1 MTGPGRFA
9 TLPLHLGGFIG
20 PFGGAVLAVLMPEL
34 RDAFGATTAQIA
46 LAVPAYLVP
55 FALLQVVSGTLGERL
70 GRRRTVQAAYLAY
83 ALASVAT
90 ALAPTIGI
98 FLVGRA
104 AQGVANAFTTP
115 LVMAALADAVPRE
128 RLGRAIG
135 TFAGVQAAGVSFA
148 PLLGG
153 LLAAV
158 NWRLAFFAPAVVS
171 LGLMLVPPNDA
182 VAVGGATPSLRA
194 LLNRR
199 MARLTLAACA
209 GYLGFTGLPF
219 LVSLRIDDAF
229 ALASSPRGL
238 ILAAYG
244 AAGFVLGN
252 AAGRLV
258 ERIGARR
265 GAVIGSVIGAAFV
278 ALLGIASSPVVLALV
293 WTAGGA
299 ASALL
304 WAGLNTIAVES
315 SDTNRAGVVSAYQA
329 SKFVGAAA
337 APVAWLPLYHASVP
351 LVFACA
357 AAVTLAVIPFTP
369 HDRSEGELAVRPAD
383 V

>member
-1 MTGPGRFA
+1 MTSPGRFA
-9 TLPLHLGGFIG
+9 TVPLHLGGFIG
-20 PFGGAVLAVLMPEL
+20 PFGGAVLAVLVPEL
-34 RDAFGATTAQIA
+34 RTAFDATTSEIA

-55 FALLQVVSGTLGERL
+55 FALLQIVSGTIGERI

-83 ALASVAT
+83 AIASVIT
-90 ALAPTIGI
+90 ALAPGLGV
-98 FLVGRA
+98 FLAGRA

-115 LVMAALADAVPRE
+115 LVMAALADVVPRE

-135 TFAGVQAAGVSFA
+135 TFAGVQAAGISFA

-153 LLAAV
+153 LAAEV
-158 NWRLAFFAPAVVS
+158 SWRLAFIAPAVVS
-171 LGLMLVPPNDA
+171 LGLMLLPPPDPA
-182 VAVGGATPSLRA
+182 DVEGAHPSLRA

-229 ALASSPRGL
+229 DLAASPRGL

-244 AAGFVLGN
+244 AAGFALGN
-252 AAGRLV
+252 AAGRV
-258 ERIGARR
+258 IDRTGGHR
-265 GAVIGSVIGAAFV
+265 GAVTGAVLGAAFV
-278 ALLGIASSPVVLALV
+278 ALLGIASSPFALAVV
-293 WTAGGA
+293 WTLGGA

-304 WAGLNTIAVES
+304 WAGLNTLAVETS
-315 SDTNRAGVVSAYQA
+315 ETNRAGVVSAYQA

-337 APVAWLPLYHASVP
+337 APIAWLPIYHASP
-351 LVFACA
+351 ALVFGCA
-357 AAVTLAVIPFTP
+357 ALVTLAVIPLTP
-369 HDRSEGELAVRPAD
+369 ADGSGAELAIATVE

>member
-1 MTGPGRFA
+1 MTPTGRFA

-20 PFGGAVLAVLMPEL
+20 PFGGAVLAVLVPEL
-34 RDAFGATTAQIA
+34 RQAFGATTSQIA

-55 FALLQVVSGTLGERL
+55 FALLQVFSGTLGERF
-70 GRRRTVQAAYLAY
+70 GRRRTVQLAY
-83 ALASVAT
+83 FAYAVASVAT

-104 AQGVANAFTTP
+104 GQGAANAFTTP
-115 LVMAALADAVPRE
+115 LVMAALADVVPRE
-128 RLGRAIG
+128 RLGRSIG
-135 TFAGVQAAGVSFA
+135 TFAGVQAAGISFA

-153 LLAAV
+153 LAAEV
-158 NWRLAFFAPAVVS
+158 NWRLAFIAPAVVS
-171 LGLMLVPPNDA
+171 LGLMLMPPRDPQPA
-182 VAVGGATPSLRA
+182 DGEKPSLRS

-199 MARLTLAACA
+199 MARLTTAACA

-229 ALASSPRGL
+229 DLASSPRGL

-244 AAGFVLGN
+244 AAGFALGN

-258 ERIGARR
+258 DRIGGHR
-265 GAVIGSVIGAAFV
+265 GAVIGSVVGAAFV
-278 ALLGIASSPVVLALV
+278 LALGFADTPLVLALA

-304 WAGLNTIAVES
+304 WAGLNTIAVNF

-337 APVAWLPLYHASVP
+337 APIAWLPLYHASTP

-369 HDRSEGELAVRPAD
+369 RDGARLEAAPA
-383 V
+383 